1 MVVGSQGWR
10 LWLKIGM
17 VSPGMV
23 VVPQGMVAVP
33 PGMVV
38 VSRGWWLWPK
48 MVMVSPGMVVGV
60 PRDDGGGVL
69 RDGGGVPRAGG
80 SVPRD
85 GGGGVPGMVA
95 VSPMMVVVVSQGWQ
109 SWPRIMVVSWGSGGT
124 HRGADR
130 AAWLVAVSYS
140 SGRAWGTVA
149 EPKGR

>member
-48 MVMVSPGMVVGV
+48 MVVGV
-60 PRDDGGGVL
+60 PRD
-69 RDGGGVPRAGG
+69 GG
-80 SVPRD
+80 SVPRA
-85 GGGGVPGMVA
+85 GGGGVPGMV
-95 VSPMMVVVVSQGWQ
+95 VVAKDN
-109 SWPRIMVVSWGSGGT
+109 GGVL
-124 HRGADR
+124 G
-130 AAWLVAVSYS
+130 
-140 SGRAWGTVA
+140 
-149 EPKGR
+149 

>member
-48 MVMVSPGMVVGV
+48 MVMVSPGMVAVSSGLVVGV
-60 PRDDGGGVL
+60 PRD
-69 RDGGGVPRAGG
+69 GG
-80 SVPRD
+80 SVPND
-85 GGGGVPGMVA
+85 GGGGVPGLAVVA
-95 VSPMMVVVVSQGWQ
+95 KDN
-109 SWPRIMVVSWGSGGT
+109 GGVL
-124 HRGADR
+124 G
-130 AAWLVAVSYS
+130 
-140 SGRAWGTVA
+140 
-149 EPKGR
+149 